1 MVERKGAD
9 DARAQ
14 RMEHYMEVFLQVKSS
29 QVKSSQV
36 LGWTHLGWTHRLEA
50 LVFQVKRRGGL
61 S

>member
-1 MVERKGAD
+1 MTR
-9 DARAQ
+9 ARSAWNILYSTGY
-14 RMEHYMEVFLQVKSS
+14 YMEVFLQVKSS

>member
-1 MVERKGAD
+1 
-9 DARAQ
+9 
-14 RMEHYMEVFLQVKSS
+14 MEVFLQVKSSQVKSS

-61 S
+61 T